1 MKKFWEN
8 NIALAFDVST
18 RSTGW
23 ACYIPQTLIASEP
36 LAKLQPLMYGV
47 IQPPEQY
54 CYLERIR
61 FLHKVVM
68 GLEPLLFMANK
79 CYIFIEDGVY
89 KHSIKTT
96 MMLGEAR
103 GAVIS
108 ACQEAPA
115 IIEVGV
121 SQWKKSCGCQLKSVK
136 GEKKGELEKQ
146 MVRENMCKIWRHDFP
161 QTFIK
166 NKPTYDI
173 TDAIGILTHAIN
185 TFEFEEVID
194 KKRKL

>member
-1 MKKFWEN
+1 MKKFWRN

-121 SQWKKSCGCQLKSVK
+121 SQWKKSCGCQLKSIK

-146 MVRENMCKIWRHDFP
+146 MVRQEMIKYWGTDFP

-173 TDAIGILTHAIN
+173 TDAMGILTYALDNI
-185 TFEFEEVID
+185 EFEEVID